1 MIHNSDKFTI
11 NHQSNDLHSLLLKYY
26 MLFLHKIGL
35 QMIDTNFIKLYES
48 SFKDNWSLNALTNLN
63 DSTTITYGEFA
74 KEIARLHILFEEI
87 GINKKDKVA
96 LIGRNHTSWA
106 AVFMATITYGAVIV
120 PILHD
125 FHPESMENIILHS
138 DSKIIF
144 IENNNWKDLNK
155 EKFSQ
160 PVFSLPSGDMIQG
173 ETSETKDLKLKVQEN
188 FDIKYPSGFKTSDIV
203 YPTIRNESVICL
215 NYTSGTTGFSKGVM
229 LTANNYAGNIVF
241 AQRLNLIFRGEK
253 NVTFLPMAHAYGC
266 AFDFLYGLSTGVHIH
281 LLGKNLSATA
291 LLDAFQ
297 NVKPNLIITVPLIL
311 EKIYLKRLKPVITKP
326 AVATLLKI
334 PLLKQLIYAKI
345 CKSLVDALGGNL
357 REVIVG
363 GAALSKDA
371 EKFLHKIKFPFT
383 VGYGM
388 TECAPLISYDSHHDF
403 VPTSCGK
410 VLEGIMEAR
419 IDSFNPQTVPGEIQV
434 TGENVMKGY
443 YKNPDATAAAFTEDG
458 WLRTGDLGV
467 LDRNNRLYIKGRI
480 KTMILG
486 ANGQNIYPEEIE
498 ARLNNMPFVGE
509 SLIIKRNH
517 HLVGLV
523 YPDMEE
529 MNEENI
535 NLQDLEKIMNEN
547 RLQVNTKLAI
557 YEQIVY
563 IELRKEEF
571 EKTPKRSIKR
581 YLYLEDNN
589 K

>member
-1 MIHNSDKFTI
+1 MIE
-11 NHQSNDLHSLLLKYY
+11 
-26 MLFLHKIGL
+26 
-35 QMIDTNFIKLYES
+35 TNFIKLYES
-48 SFKDNWSLNALTNLN
+48 SFRENWDLNALTNLG
-63 DSTTITYGEFA
+63 DSTTLTYGEFA
-74 KEIARLHILFEEI
+74 KEIARLHILFEEM

-96 LIGRNHTSWA
+96 LIGRNHSSWA

-120 PILHD
+120 PILQD

-138 DSKIIF
+138 DAKIIF
-144 IENNNWKDLNK
+144 IEQNNWKDLNK
-155 EKFSQ
+155 DIFSQ
-160 PVFSLPSGDMIQG
+160 PVFSLPSGNIIQG
-173 ETSETKDLKLKVQEN
+173 ETSETNNLKIKVQEK
-188 FDIKYPSGFKTSDIV
+188 FKLKYPNGFQVSDIN
-203 YPTIRNESVICL
+203 YPTVRNESVICL

-241 AQRLNLIFRGEK
+241 AQGLNLLFRGER
-253 NVTFLPMAHAYGC
+253 NVAFLPMAHAYGC
-266 AFDFLYGLSTGVHIH
+266 AFDFLYGLSAGVHIN
-281 LLGKNLSATA
+281 LLGKNLSASA

-297 NVKPNLIITVPLIL
+297 KVKPNLIITVPLIL
-311 EKIYLKRLKPVITKP
+311 EKIYQKRIKPSITKP

-334 PLLKQLIYAKI
+334 PLLKQLVYSKI

-363 GAALSKDA
+363 GAALSKET

-388 TECAPLISYDSHHDF
+388 TECAPLISYDNHKDF
-403 VPTSCGK
+403 IPTSCGK

-419 IDSFNPQTVPGEIQV
+419 IDSVYPQTVPGEIQV

-467 LDRNNRLYIKGRI
+467 IDRNNRLYIKGRI
-480 KTMILG
+480 KTMILD
-486 ANGQNIYPEEIE
+486 ATGQNIYPEEIE
-498 ARLNNMPFVGE
+498 ARLNNMPYVAE
-509 SLIIKRNH
+509 SLIIKRNNR
-517 HLVGLV
+517 LVGLV
-523 YPDMEE
+523 YPDLEE
-529 MNEENI
+529 MDEKGVTLE
-535 NLQDLEKIMNEN
+535 DLEIIMNEN
-547 RLQVNTKLAI
+547 RLEVNTKLAI
-557 YEQIVY
+557 YEQIGY

-581 YLYLEDNN
+581 YLYVEEDL